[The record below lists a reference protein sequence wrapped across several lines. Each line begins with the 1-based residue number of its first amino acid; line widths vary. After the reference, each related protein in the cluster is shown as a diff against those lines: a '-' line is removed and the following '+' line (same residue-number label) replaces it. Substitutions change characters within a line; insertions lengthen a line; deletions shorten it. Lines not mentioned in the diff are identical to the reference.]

1 MKIELHQI
9 PINKIV
15 DGYKNSEEEGVVGFG
30 GKLNIRPK
38 YQREFIYKPEQQIA
52 VINSVMGDF
61 PLNAMYWVKNSDG
74 SFEILD
80 GQQRT
85 VSICNFLAGDFNV
98 MNRGYQMYF
107 DNLTEGEKKK
117 IREYTLMVYFCEGTD
132 DEKLAWFKVI
142 NTAGEKL
149 TPQELLNAIYSG
161 PWVTD
166 AKRYFSKSNAPAYL
180 LAHDYVS
187 GALNRQEYLE
197 TVLRW
202 ISGDK
207 IEDYMGKH
215 QKDKDAEKLWE
226 YFQEVIAWAQKV
238 FPNYRREMVH
248 VEWGELYNKF
258 KGKKLDAKK
267 LEKEVTVLMQDDDI
281 SNKKGIYEYVLNGN
295 ERALNIRSFTDKMK
309 REAYERQKG
318 VCRFCKKKWDISE
331 MEADHIKPWHEGGKT
346 VVENCQMLCKD
357 DNRTK
362 SGK

>member
-117 IREYTLMVYFCEGTD
+117 ICDYTLMVYFCEGTD

-187 GALNRQEYLE
+187 GLLNRQEYLE

-215 QKDKDAEKLWE
+215 QKDKTAEKLWG
-226 YFQEVIAWAQKV
+226 YFQEVIAWAQKT
-238 FPNYRREMVH
+238 FPDYRREMAH
-248 VEWGELYNKF
+248 VEWGELYNEF
-258 KGKKLDAKK
+258 KSKKLDKKK
-267 LEKEVTVLMQDDDI
+267 LAKEVTSTLP
-281 SNKKGIYEYVLNGN
+281 N
-295 ERALNIRSFTDKMK
+295 
-309 REAYERQKG
+309 
-318 VCRFCKKKWDISE
+318 
-331 MEADHIKPWHEGGKT
+331 
-346 VVENCQMLCKD
+346 
-357 DNRTK
+357 
-362 SGK
+362 